1 MPAQVRLD
9 GTPNP
14 NSLKITVSVPVSAK
28 PVTYATPAAAAADPL
43 ARKLFEVAGVKS
55 VFMIS
60 NFVTVTKD
68 PATEWDA
75 IADKLAGIVEGHFS

>member
-1 MPAQVRLD
+1 MHAQVRID

-14 NSLKITVSVPVSAK
+14 NSLKFTVSVHVSTKA
-28 PVTYATPAAAAADPL
+28 ATFASPADAAADPL
-43 ARKLFEVAGVKS
+43 AKKLFEVPGVKS

-68 PATEWDA
+68 PATEWDK
-75 IADKLAGIVEGHFS
+75 IAKKLAKIVEAHFE

>member
-28 PVTYATPAAAAADPL
+28 PSTFGSPAAAESNPL
-43 ARKLFEVAGVKS
+43 AKKLFEVPGVTS

-68 PATEWDA
+68 PAVDWDS
-75 IADKLAGIVEGHFS
+75 ISDRLGDIVASHFQ

>member
-1 MPAQVRLD
+1 MGAQVRVD

-14 NSLKITVSVPVSAK
+14 NSLKFTVSVPVSAK
-28 PVTYATPAAAAADPL
+28 PATFATPVAAQADPL
-43 ARKLFEVAGVKS
+43 AKKLFEVPGVKS

-68 PATEWDA
+68 PATDWDA
-75 IADKLAGIVEGHFS
+75 IANKLAGIVEGHFS

>member
-28 PVTYATPAAAAADPL
+28 PATFASAEAAQADPL
-43 ARKLFEVAGVKS
+43 AKKLFEVPGVKS
-55 VFMIS
+55 VFMVS

-75 IADKLAGIVEGHFS
+75 IADQLGGIVEAHFA

>member
-1 MPAQVRLD
+1 MGVRLD
-9 GTPNP
+9 PTPNP

-28 PVTYATPAAAAADPL
+28 PVTFASAAAATADPL
-43 ARKLFEVAGVKS
+43 AKKLFDVPGVKS

-75 IADKLAGIVEGHFS
+75 IAGTLAGIVEAHFA

>member
-14 NSLKITVSVPVSAK
+14 NSLKITVSAPVSPK
-28 PVTYATPAAAAADPL
+28 PATFASPGAAESDPL
-43 ARKLFEVAGVKS
+43 AKKLFAVPGVKS

-75 IADKLAGIVEGHFS
+75 IANRLGDIVAAHFP

>member
-14 NSLKITVSVPVSAK
+14 NSLKITVSVPVSSK
-28 PVTYATPAAAAADPL
+28 PVTFASAAAAQSDPL
-43 ARKLFEVAGVKS
+43 AKKLFEVPGVKS

-75 IADKLAGIVEGHFS
+75 IAEKLGGIVAAHFP

>member
-1 MPAQVRLD
+1 MSAQVRVD

-14 NSLKITVSVPVSAK
+14 NSLKFTVSLPVSAK
-28 PVTYATPAAAAADPL
+28 PATFATPAAAQADPL
-43 ARKLFEVAGVKS
+43 AKKLFEVPGVKS

-68 PATEWDA
+68 PATGWNA
-75 IADKLAGIVEGHFS
+75 IADTLAGIVEAHFA